1 MELARKGEGKHGGY
15 RSIVI
20 FKSEILEVLHEN
32 AVEMYKIGGIT
43 EASMR
48 EYDEMCLSSP
58 ETENKSSPVYADDNS
73 VNVEH
78 IGHATV

>member
-1 MELARKGEGKHGGY
+1 MVKSPNFDRNYIGGRKMKY
-15 RSIVI
+15 
-20 FKSEILEVLHEN
+20 KSEILEVLHEN

-48 EYDEMCLSSP
+48 EYDEMCLSNP
-58 ETENKSSPVYADDNS
+58 KTENKSASVYADDNS

-78 IGHATV
+78 ISHAY

>member
-1 MELARKGEGKHGGY
+1 MKY
-15 RSIVI
+15 
-20 FKSEILEVLHEN
+20 KSEILEVLHEN

-48 EYDEMCLSSP
+48 EYDEMCLSNP
-58 ETENKSSPVYADDNS
+58 KTENKSSPVYADDNS

-78 IGHATV
+78 ISQATA

>member
-1 MELARKGEGKHGGY
+1 MKY
-15 RSIVI
+15 
-20 FKSEILEVLHEN
+20 KSEILEVLHEN

-48 EYDEMCLSSP
+48 EYDEMCLANP
-58 ETENKSSPVYADDNS
+58 KTENKPPVYADDNS

-78 IGHATV
+78 ISHATA